1 MKTCEDC
8 KWNGKT
14 GLCRHQT
21 SKCMR
26 HAPVV
31 TPNPNFRNGFD
42 ETISLTIWPVAVGPC
57 GDFEPKESKTED
69 AR

>member
-14 GLCRHQT
+14 GLWIHQT

-31 TPNPNFRNGFD
+31 MPNPYFEKGRN
-42 ETISLTIWPVAVGPC
+42 ESVSVTMWPFAIGPC
-57 GDFEPKESKTED
+57 GDFEESEAED
-69 AR
+69 AG